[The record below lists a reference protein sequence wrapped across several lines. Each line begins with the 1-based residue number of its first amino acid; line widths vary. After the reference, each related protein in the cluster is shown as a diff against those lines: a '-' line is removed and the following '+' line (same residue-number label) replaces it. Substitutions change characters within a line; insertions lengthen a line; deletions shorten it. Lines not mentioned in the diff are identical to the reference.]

1 MSKIVEKLMCIRSTR
16 SVYNYNVRQGWNTFN
31 DNDFIFTCGV
41 VYEVEN
47 IGSVLGIIDND
58 GDSRT
63 YHLYQ
68 NCFVTLDEWRDNN
81 IDKVL
86 K

>member
-16 SVYNYNVRQGWNTFN
+16 SVYNFDDR
-31 DNDFIFTCGV
+31 DFIFTVGN

-68 NCFVTLDEWRDNN
+68 DCFVTLDEWRDNN

>member
-16 SVYNYNVRQGWNTFN
+16 GVYKYEVKPGYTFN
-31 DNDFIFTCGV
+31 DNDFIFTVGN

-68 NCFVTLDEWRDNN
+68 DCFVTLDEWRDNN

>member
-16 SVYNYNVRQGWNTFN
+16 SVLDKYTSDDR
-31 DNDFIFTCGV
+31 DFIFTVGN

-68 NCFVTLDEWRDNN
+68 DCFVTLDEWRDNN

>member
-16 SVYNYNVRQGWNTFN
+16 SVYNYNVRQGYTF
-31 DNDFIFTCGV
+31 DDRDFIFTVGN

-68 NCFVTLDEWRDNN
+68 DCFVTLDEWRDNN

>member
-16 SVYNYNVRQGWNTFN
+16 SVSNINQGYTF
-31 DNDFIFTCGV
+31 DDKDFIFSVGN
-41 VYEVEN
+41 VYEVEY
-47 IGSVLGIIDND
+47 IGRVMGIIDND

-68 NCFVTLDEWRDNN
+68 NCFVTLDEWRNRN

-86 K
+86 R

>member
-16 SVYNYNVRQGWNTFN
+16 SVLDKYTSDDR
-31 DNDFIFTCGV
+31 DFIFTVGN
-41 VYEVEN
+41 VYDVEN

-68 NCFVTLDEWRDNN
+68 DCFVTLDEWRDNN